1 MHVAMK
7 AIVLGLFIMRVALD
21 LIFSSLLVNELI
33 AIFVVVDFWLTKNV
47 IGKKM
52 IGIRWFF

>member
-1 MHVAMK
+1 VAMK